1 VRYLFDSDH
10 AVALLRNH
18 PSIRSTIENLPDDAE
33 LYTSVITAAELFYGA
48 YGAQDSPRRA
58 EEVKRFLADVD
69 VLGLDLE
76 ATEIYGRLKAELRAQ
91 GHLIEDNDLYIA
103 SIALRHDL
111 TLLTGNTRHY
121 KRLPTLRLETWLKS
135 KEPG

>member
-1 VRYLFDSDH
+1 MRYLFDTDH

-18 PSIRSTIENLPDDAE
+18 PAIRPKIEGLPDEAE

-48 YGAQDSPRRA
+48 HGAQNVPRRV

-76 ATEIYGRLKAELRAQ
+76 GTEIYGRLKAELRAQ
-91 GHLIEDNDLYIA
+91 GQLIEDNDLYIA
-103 SIALRHDL
+103 SIALRHNL
-111 TLLTGNTRHY
+111 ILLTGNTRHY
-121 KRLPTLRLETWLKS
+121 ERLPALRVENWLQS
-135 KEPG
+135 K

>member
-1 VRYLFDSDH
+1 M
-10 AVALLRNH
+10 
-18 PSIRSTIENLPDDAE
+18 EGLPDDAE

-48 YGAQDSPRRA
+48 YGAQDAPRRV

-76 ATEIYGRLKAELRAQ
+76 GTEIYGRLKAELRAQ
-91 GHLIEDNDLYIA
+91 GQLIEDNDPYIA

-111 TLLTGNTRHY
+111 ILLTGNTRHY
-121 KRLPTLRLETWLKS
+121 ERLPGLRIESWLQS
-135 KEPG
+135 K

>member
-1 VRYLFDSDH
+1 MRYLFDTDH
-10 AVALLRNH
+10 AVALLRDH
-18 PSIRSTIENLPDDAE
+18 PSIRSRMEGLPDDAE

-48 YGAQDSPRRA
+48 YGAQDAPRRV

-76 ATEIYGRLKAELRAQ
+76 GTEIYGRLKAELRAQ
-91 GHLIEDNDLYIA
+91 GQLIEDNDLYIA

-111 TLLTGNTRHY
+111 ILLTGNTRHY
-121 KRLPTLRLETWLKS
+121 ERLPGLRIESWLQS
-135 KEPG
+135 K